1 VNRFV
6 EECRREWRRLR
17 VPDAIANEMAAD
29 LAADLAEAEAEGAS
43 AEDVL
48 GDAVFDARS
57 FAASWAEERG
67 VVATPATD
75 VHGRTPTA
83 LLVAGAFSLVIA
95 LIGATLLVG
104 GRSGSSETRLAFAA
118 LPAPRVALFRPH
130 FGPVVRPL
138 RGKMAIVIP
147 SRPALFAPAGKFVVG
162 GGRLDDST
170 GVGGLLLV
178 IGLIGTAVVAVIAI
192 LRRRPRF
199 APSAR

>member
-6 EECRREWRRLR
+6 EECRREWGRLR

-57 FAASWAEERG
+57 FAASWAAERG
-67 VVATPATD
+67 VVAAPTAD
-75 VHGRTPTA
+75 VRGRPPTA
-83 LLVAGAFSLVIA
+83 LLVAGAFTLVIA
-95 LIGATLLVG
+95 LIGATLLIG
-104 GRSGSSETRLAFAA
+104 GRSGSSEARLAFAA
-118 LPAPRVALFRPH
+118 LPAPRVAVFRGPR
-130 FGPVVRPL
+130 FGPVVRPF
-138 RGKMAIVIP
+138 RDKMRVVIP
-147 SRPALFAPAGKFVVG
+147 AGPAFVAPAGKFVV

-178 IGLIGTAVVAVIAI
+178 IGLVGTAVVAGIA
-192 LRRRPRF
+192 LYGRRPRV
-199 APSAR
+199 AP